1 MTMVE
6 EGYVVYHLVLV
17 FVGGSELVVDGDELG
32 CTRRIIRGSIKDG

>member
-6 EGYVVYHLVLV
+6 EGYVVCHLVLV
-17 FVGGSELVVDGDELG
+17 FGGWELVADVNELG